1 MFELSV
7 DQQDE
12 MNLCRGEGR
21 DGEFKA
27 VGNEGLLSEEI
38 HAGYSKDKS
47 TGVNERNVWAVKD
60 VKGEGMWR
68 FYENVWKEN
77 ENVGERSPVAA
88 KMREETDMESDKD
101 GK

>member
-47 TGVNERNVWAVKD
+47 TGVNERNV
-60 VKGEGMWR
+60 
-68 FYENVWKEN
+68 
-77 ENVGERSPVAA
+77 
-88 KMREETDMESDKD
+88 
-101 GK
+101 